1 MAIHLALGD
10 ESRVP
15 CDVIGGV
22 KHRKFNARIDG
33 IDVRSIGTHFRKAVG
48 MPLVDLTAMPVD
60 IKQANTNAVKK
71 IDDALECS
79 RPLLFAGRRGV
90 ETVNEGQKIAFG
102 VPHSLPPT
110 GDRYRC

>member
-71 IDDALECS
+71 IGDALECGWP
-79 RPLLFAGRRGV
+79 RLFAGSCSV
-90 ETVNEGQKIAFG
+90 EAINDVEQ
-102 VPHSLPPT
+102 VPLGALHPPS
-110 GDRYRC
+110 G